1 MVGFLATQS
10 EAGLFI
16 VSAVFGLSFSGIIPA
31 SVRGSGMG
39 FGGWL
44 SGACVGTPTFS
55 AFPLVESGLALG
67 REKTDHGNKAVKPTS
82 ALVRAAEAARVSA
95 PFRISGSGFLPSLKK
110 DRPNWKR

>member
-1 MVGFLATQS
+1 
-10 EAGLFI
+10 
-16 VSAVFGLSFSGIIPA
+16 
-31 SVRGSGMG
+31 MG

-82 ALVRAAEAARVSA
+82 ALVRAAEAAGRGEARDPFA
-95 PFRISGSGFLPSLKK
+95 PELSNAGRNGEWARADQQFGQIISLETQLANL
-110 DRPNWKR
+110 RKRAN

>member
-1 MVGFLATQS
+1 MTLARDS
-10 EAGLFI
+10 
-16 VSAVFGLSFSGIIPA
+16 VFGLGFSGIIPRL
-31 SVRGSGMG
+31 VRGSGMG

-82 ALVRAAEAARVSA
+82 ALVRAAEAAGMEA
-95 PFRISGSGFLPSLKK
+95 LGCEANP
-110 DRPNWKR
+110 